1 MAKFTIKAGEEYELK
16 LSRLA
21 TDAEEIAK
29 RAIYEGARIVA
40 DKVRSNIASLPTDK
54 FRFLRGTDKLNGLTS
69 FEKADLLTGLGI
81 TPMATDGGG
90 NWDAKIGFDGY
101 GSMPTK
107 RYPKGVP
114 IQLIARSVESGS
126 SIRRKKPFVRP
137 ALTQTKAQAEAAMA
151 RVIEEEIT
159 KIMG

>member
-40 DKVRSNIASLPTDK
+40 DKVRSNLAGLPTDK
-54 FRFLRGTDKLNGLTS
+54 FRFLRGSDKLNGLTS
-69 FEKADLLTGLGI
+69 QEKSDLLAGLGI
-81 TPMATDGGG
+81 TPMAMDGGG
-90 NWDAKIGFDGY
+90 NWNAKIGFDGY

-107 RYPKGVP
+107 RTQRAFP
-114 IQLIARSVESGS
+114 ISLLRARWRAARALDARDRSFDQRLLKRGRRQRQQWRVLL
-126 SIRRKKPFVRP
+126 RKKS
-137 ALTQTKAQAEAAMA
+137 K
-151 RVIEEEIT
+151 
-159 KIMG
+159 K